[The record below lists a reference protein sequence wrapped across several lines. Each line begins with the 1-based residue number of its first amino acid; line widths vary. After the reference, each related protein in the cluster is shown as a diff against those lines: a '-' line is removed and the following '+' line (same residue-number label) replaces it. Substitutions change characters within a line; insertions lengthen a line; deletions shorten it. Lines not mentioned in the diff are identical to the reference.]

1 VIAAQDVKVLDNS
14 DYIGVIAAVSREY
27 ILIGTKEKNSGG
39 EVIVYFTKKDSSRK
53 LNTQGLSMVCHVY
66 TE

>member
-1 VIAAQDVKVLDNS
+1 VISAQDLKVLDNA

-39 EVIVYFTKKDSSRK
+39 EVIVYFTKKD
-53 LNTQGLSMVCHVY
+53 
-66 TE
+66 